1 MSTQTI
7 NEVHSFS
14 KLIKAIAKSYPP
26 FSFSLPIDFSVTVKG
41 FPESAEHYFGTWHKN
56 LLLEQRK
63 VTL

>member
-26 FSFSLPIDFSVTVKG
+26 FIFSLPIDFSITVKG
-41 FPESAEHYFGTWHKN
+41 FPESAEHYFGT
-56 LLLEQRK
+56 
-63 VTL
+63 